1 MLLAERPIVVMENSK
16 QTCAKELHRGKGPAI
31 LMRHNLMNCN
41 VAIHC
46 TLVARIVVMV
56 ACIEPWFIHVPR
68 LYTLGGAGMPGQRL
82 PTRKIGDVLRVR
94 AGGMSK
100 LQIAASLSIGPTA
113 AGDCMRRARC
123 AGLNWPLPEDVS
135 DEALERLL

>member
-1 MLLAERPIVVMENSK
+1 MDNSK

-82 PTRKIGDVLRVR
+82 PTRKIGDVLRLR

-100 LQIAASLSIGPTA
+100 LQIAASVDRPDGCWRLHA
-113 AGDCMRRARC
+113 AGAMRRPELATARRR
-123 AGLNWPLPEDVS
+123 
-135 DEALERLL
+135 ER

>member
-46 TLVARIVVMV
+46 TLVMRNIPMV
-56 ACIEPWFIHVPR
+56 RSAEPWFRHVVGFAHEFG
-68 LYTLGGAGMPGQRL
+68 LKDELDGA
-82 PTRKIGDVLRVR
+82 
-94 AGGMSK
+94 
-100 LQIAASLSIGPTA
+100 
-113 AGDCMRRARC
+113 
-123 AGLNWPLPEDVS
+123 
-135 DEALERLL
+135 